1 MLWAAC
7 CVGFFGFLRAG
18 EFTVR
23 STREFD
29 PTAALMLEDVAV
41 DRHDNP
47 TMVRIRLKSSKTDPF
62 RHGVDV
68 FLGRTHRD
76 LCPVSALLAYVA
88 VRPVVVGPLF
98 AFKDGSFLTRDR
110 LVEAVR
116 SALQMA
122 GVDASRFTGHSFRIG
137 AATFAAHIGIQDST
151 IKMLGRWESSAYQQ
165 YIRTPRDTLAA
176 ISAQLAQAE

>member
-7 CVGFFGFLRAG
+7 CTGFFKFLRGG

-29 PTAALMLEDVAV
+29 PTAALMLENIAV
-41 DRHDNP
+41 DWHDNP
-47 TMVRIRLKSSKTDPF
+47 AMVRIRLKSSKTDPF

-68 FLGRTHRD
+68 FLGQTHRD
-76 LCPVSALLAYVA
+76 LCPVSALLAY
-88 VRPVVVGPLF
+88 PVVVGPLLV
-98 AFKDGSFLTRDR
+98 FKDGLFLTRDR

-122 GVDASRFTGHSFRIG
+122 GVDTNRFTGHRFCIG
-137 AATFAAHIGIQDST
+137 AATFAAHICIQDST
-151 IKMLGRWESSAYQQ
+151 IKMLGRWESSAHQQ
-165 YIRTPRDTLAA
+165 YIRTTRDTLAA
-176 ISAQLAQAE
+176 FSAQLAQAE